1 MQRHAGQISERE
13 PSIPG
18 PDPAGDTRDARVSEL
33 PLIEQVEHL
42 FSRTFRPRG
51 GRSWP
56 DLQPAHQDLTMAQF
70 RALMVL
76 AKEQP
81 LTIGTL
87 GDRLKVGLPAASRMV
102 DRLVQDGLAERADDP
117 ADRRRALVRLAARG
131 QESVSQM
138 HQGREHMR
146 ERMGRR
152 LRQMETA
159 DLEHLRMGL
168 SALIWIIESEEQA
181 AAEATDSRSIKPD

>member
-1 MQRHAGQISERE
+1 
-13 PSIPG
+13 
-18 PDPAGDTRDARVSEL
+18 
-33 PLIEQVEHL
+33 
-42 FSRTFRPRG
+42 
-51 GRSWP
+51 
-56 DLQPAHQDLTMAQF
+56 MAQF

-81 LTIGTL
+81 LTIGAL

-117 ADRRRALVRLAARG
+117 TDRRRALVRLAALG

-146 ERMGRR
+146 ERLSRR
-152 LRQMETA
+152 LRQLDPTE
-159 DLEHLRMGL
+159 LEHLYLGL
-168 SALIWIIESEEQA
+168 TGLIRVIEREEQA
-181 AAEATDSRSIKPD
+181 VAETSEPGTIKPE

>member
-1 MQRHAGQISERE
+1 
-13 PSIPG
+13 
-18 PDPAGDTRDARVSEL
+18 
-33 PLIEQVEHL
+33 
-42 FSRTFRPRG
+42 
-51 GRSWP
+51 
-56 DLQPAHQDLTMAQF
+56 MAQF

-81 LTIGTL
+81 LTIGAL

-117 ADRRRALVRLAARG
+117 TDRRRALVRLAARG

-146 ERMGRR
+146 ERMSRR
-152 LRQMETA
+152 LRQLETA
-159 DLEHLRMGL
+159 ELEHLRAGL
-168 SALIWIIESEEQA
+168 SALIRIIECEEQA
-181 AAEATDSRSIKPD
+181 VAEATETGSVKPE